1 MSIYAL
7 LDTMHTETTH
17 TEEDH
22 IAPFPPQQT
31 ANNKQQTTTGE
42 WLYQRAR
49 CRIPGGTQLLSKR
62 PEMFLPNGWPNYYSR
77 AEGAY
82 VWDLDGNRYLDMSLN
97 GVGACVLGH
106 ADPDVNRAVHQAVDN
121 GSMSTLNCPEEV
133 ELAELLC
140 ELHEWADMARFVRS
154 GGEAVAVAVRI
165 ARARTKRDKIAFCG
179 YHGWHDWYLSANLPE
194 EEKRLRGLEETTTNA
209 SSSNNPANRNALA
222 AHLLSGLDPAGVPG
236 ALAGLVLPFHYNAL
250 DELKAL
256 VQANRGEIAAIV
268 MEPMRGQQPLP
279 GFLEGVRQIADE
291 IGAALVFDESTAGFR
306 LNTGGIHLTLGVHP
320 DMAVF
325 AKAISNG
332 YAFAAVLGREQW
344 MQAAQTTFISSTYW
358 TERIGPAAA
367 LATLHKHRALN
378 VPAHLCAI
386 GSQVQQGWK
395 RTANAHG
402 LQITVGGIPPLSTL
416 RFDYPNGQAIRTL
429 YTQMLLDRGFLAGG
443 AFYVTYAHQTSDTDA
458 YLAAL
463 DDVFGLLAR
472 AIRSQTVETQLR
484 GPIAHADFQRL
495 A

>member
-1 MSIYAL
+1 MSTHTL
-7 LDTMHTETTH
+7 FDTIHTEIIH
-17 TEEDH
+17 MEEDH
-22 IAPFPPQQT
+22 AAPFLPQQIT
-31 ANNKQQTTTGE
+31 NDKRQTTTGE
-42 WLYQRAR
+42 RLYQRAR

-62 PEMFLPNGWPNYYSR
+62 PEMFLPGGWPNYYSR

-133 ELAELLC
+133 ELADLLC

-165 ARARTKRDKIAFCG
+165 ARARAKRDKIIFCG
-179 YHGWHDWYLSANLPE
+179 YHGWHDWYLSANLE
-194 EEKRLRGLEETTTNA
+194 VRGQDERANA
-209 SSSNNPANRNALA
+209 PLADALPNGNALA

-236 ALAGLVLPFHYNAL
+236 ALAGLALPFHYNEL

-306 LNTGGIHLTLGVHP
+306 LNTGGIHLTTGVYP

-344 MQAAQTTFISSTYW
+344 MQAAQSTFISSTYW

-367 LATLHKHRALN
+367 LATLHKHQALN

-386 GSQVQQGWK
+386 GTQVQEGWK
-395 RTANAHG
+395 QAAAAHS
-402 LQITVGGIPPLSTL
+402 LQIAVGGIPPLSTL

-443 AFYVTYAHQTSDTDA
+443 AFYVTYAHQKSDIDG
-458 YLAAL
+458 YLNAL
-463 DDVFGLLAR
+463 DEVFGLLAR
-472 AIRSQTVETQLR
+472 AIHAQTIETQLR
-484 GPIAHADFQRL
+484 GPVAHAGFQRL